1 MTGALHPAVIEDR
14 FRIRAERQRAWGI
27 GLLVAAG
34 ICWGY
39 AVYQMFV
46 PYETEVWS
54 VECSGPAVAD
64 RAGVYD
70 DGGSRSDQI
79 VRRKAELCAEE
90 RDWPAPVTAL
100 LIGAPLA
107 AVGASMCTAGSVA
120 LTLRAHADDL
130 ARAER

>member
-1 MTGALHPAVIEDR
+1 MTGAQHPAVIEDR
-14 FRIRAERQRAWGI
+14 FRIRAERQKAWGI

-39 AVYQMFV
+39 AAYQMFA
-46 PYETEVWS
+46 PYETKVWS
-54 VECSGPAVAD
+54 VDCSGPAVAD

-70 DGGSRSDQI
+70 TGGASDEV
-79 VRRKAELCAEE
+79 VRRKAALCAEE
-90 RDWPAPVTAL
+90 RDWPAPMTAL

-107 AVGASMCTAGSVA
+107 AVGASLCTAGAVA
-120 LTLRAHADDL
+120 LALRAHAAEL